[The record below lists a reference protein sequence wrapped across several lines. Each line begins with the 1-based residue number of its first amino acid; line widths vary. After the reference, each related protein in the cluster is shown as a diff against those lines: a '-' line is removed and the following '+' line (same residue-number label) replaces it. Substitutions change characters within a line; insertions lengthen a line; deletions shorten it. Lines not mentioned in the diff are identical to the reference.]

1 MSAPLDRLAASQYV
15 AFWERQKRR
24 DGQPQDY
31 PAWAAQ
37 AEPIKSM
44 WREIVRAILT
54 ALREPDEGMIA
65 AGIKQ
70 LAECTD
76 DWSVDAAPCIAEH
89 VFPAMIDHILGEGQ

>member
-1 MSAPLDRLAASQYV
+1 MSETTMARLVKVLRANWQTKPEV
-15 AFWERQKRR
+15 R
-24 DGQPQDY
+24 
-31 PAWAAQ
+31 
-37 AEPIKSM
+37 
-44 WREIVRAILT
+44 VRAILT

-65 AGIKQ
+65 AGIAQ